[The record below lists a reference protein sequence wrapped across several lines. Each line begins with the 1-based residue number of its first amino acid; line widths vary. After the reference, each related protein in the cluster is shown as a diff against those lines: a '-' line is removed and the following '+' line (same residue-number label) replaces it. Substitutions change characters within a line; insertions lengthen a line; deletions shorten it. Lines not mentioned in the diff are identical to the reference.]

1 MVGSAEGE
9 DEEKLAAE
17 LKGNTLRVY
26 IHALKSTSNVGV
38 REVQRALGFSSP
50 ALATYHLDKLV
61 ELGLLEKRLGEYRLI
76 KEVKVGILKQFV
88 RVGSF
93 LLPRHLFYAMMFTT
107 LIILYGIYLSFAEI
121 ANSSSVFAAVFGAL
135 GVLVSWYETIRAW
148 RQKT

>member
-1 MVGSAEGE
+1 
-9 DEEKLAAE
+9 
-17 LKGNTLRVY
+17 
-26 IHALKSTSNVGV
+26 
-38 REVQRALGFSSP
+38 
-50 ALATYHLDKLV
+50 LDKLV